1 MAGQEKKARTM
12 QGVVETNGMQD
23 SIVVRVNR
31 FIKHPKYKKFVR
43 KSTKIMAHDADNSA
57 GVGDTVTIQEV
68 APISKN
74 KSWTLV
80 SIDEKAKI

>member
-1 MAGQEKKARTM
+1 MAGQENKARTM
-12 QGVVETNGMQD
+12 QGVVESNGMQA

-31 FIKHPKYKKFVR
+31 FIKHPKYKKFVK

-68 APISKN
+68 APISKS

-80 SIDEKAKI
+80 SIDDKAKI

>member
-1 MAGQEKKARTM
+1 MADQKKARTI
-12 QGVVETNGMQD
+12 QGVVESNGMQD

-31 FIKHPKYKKFVR
+31 FIKHPKYKKFVK
-43 KSTKIMAHDADNSA
+43 KSTKIMAHDSENAAS
-57 GVGDTVTIQEV
+57 VGDTVTIKET

>member
-1 MAGQEKKARTM
+1 MAGQENKARTI
-12 QGVVETNGMQD
+12 QGVVESNGMQA

-31 FIKHPKYKKFVR
+31 FIKHPKYKKFVK

-57 GVGDTVTIQEV
+57 GVGDTVTIKET